1 MNTDNLKIQLQER
14 GVIMPDPA
22 AVFIA
27 PEVDPARI
35 ETGVVLHPG
44 SRLEGKDLSIGPDC
58 SLGTEGPIRLN
69 DCQLGSGVSLGGGS
83 FDRATLL
90 DGVRGGGPG
99 AGAGRM
105 PFRGTILLRS
115 LLRIQAGD
123 PDALRHRG

>member
-69 DCQLGSGVSLGGGS
+69 DCQLGSGVSLGGG
-83 FDRATLL
+83 
-90 DGVRGGGPG
+90 RGGGPG